1 MRVADWIFEPL
12 EDPVAAPGDDD
23 GLAEA
28 VGDSPALLAPGLVDE
43 PQAARARA
51 MSAPPNPVAARV
63 AVRRTAREVVTINML
78 PVLTESEFF
87 KRLDA
92 ARSRVVAV
100 SY

>member
-1 MRVADWIFEPL
+1 MRVADWIFEP

-23 GLAEA
+23 GLAVA
-28 VGDSPALLAPGLVDE
+28 VEDCPALLAPGLVDE

-51 MSAPPNPVAARV
+51 TSAPPNPVAARV

-92 ARSRVVAV
+92 ARSRLVAV